1 MKQGVLKSNRE
12 DKMVPGFPAFE
23 LGDKWEHDS
32 IGALLGAGMD
42 CWSEGKTTSN
52 GRLVI
57 QFRNKRDGKLCTLR
71 LIRNSSSQRERSS
84 TVSLA
89 PSAR

>member
-1 MKQGVLKSNRE
+1 MKQGVLKSNRD

-23 LGDKWEHDS
+23 LDGKWEHDS

-42 CWSEGKTTSN
+42 CWSEGKLTSN

-57 QFRNKRDGKLCTLR
+57 QFRNKRDGKICTFAV
-71 LIRNSSSQRERSS
+71 EPGFFEPKG
-84 TVSLA
+84 A
-89 PSAR
+89 